1 MYELHKRLT
10 EGSAG
15 GSTSRY
21 GLVSGKSKL
30 ADACIDA
37 ASFMV
42 DILVGLTERQ
52 YLNGQMPLIV

>member
-1 MYELHKRLT
+1 MYELHKRLS

-15 GSTSRY
+15 HSSARN
-21 GLVSGKSKL
+21 GLASGKSKL

-42 DILVGLTERQ
+42 DILVGLAERG